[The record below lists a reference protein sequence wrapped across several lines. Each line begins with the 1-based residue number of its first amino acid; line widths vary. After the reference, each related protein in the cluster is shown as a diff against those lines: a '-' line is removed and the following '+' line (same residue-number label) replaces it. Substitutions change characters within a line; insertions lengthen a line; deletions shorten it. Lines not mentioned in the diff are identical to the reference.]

1 MDNCLFCKILKEKIP
16 AAKVFENE
24 RVLAFKDIHPQ
35 AKIHYLFIHK
45 KHSKDILE
53 MSQDSKQLEEVFEAI
68 HHVAKKERLDS
79 AGFRLVN
86 NCGALAGQTVFHT
99 HFHLLSGEPLGSFGV

>member
-1 MDNCLFCKILKEKIP
+1 MPTIFSKIVAGEIP
-16 AAKVFENE
+16 ADIVYQDE
-24 RVLAFKDIHPQ
+24 RVTAFKDIHPQ

-53 MSQDSKQLEEVFEAI
+53 LSLEGAQLEEIFKAI
-68 HHVAKKERLDS
+68 YEVAKLEKLDS
-79 AGFRLVN
+79 TGFRLVN

-99 HFHLLSGEPLGSFGV
+99 HFHLLSGEPLSTFGA